1 MKSKVDNFARFYAL
15 IKKIEHYDKDEL
27 KRQLVHQYTKGR
39 TDSLREMYYG
49 EYNMMCNALQVQSDA
64 TTGIKKERSVV
75 LKLMQK
81 CGVDTTS
88 WERVNALCLDS
99 RISGKEFRRL
109 SIEELEELAVK
120 LRVIERKGGFSA
132 FNKLITPTKQKEV
145 KQVIVKLPNQTI
157 KS

>member
-15 IKKIEHYDKDEL
+15 IKKIEHYDKEEL

-39 TDSLREMYYG
+39 TESLREMYYG
-49 EYNMMCNALQVQSDA
+49 EYNMMCNALQAQSDA

-88 WERVNALCLDS
+88 WDKVNALCLDS
-99 RISGKEFRRL
+99 RIAGKEFRRL

-132 FNKLITPTKQKEV
+132 LNKQITPTKQKEV

>member
-39 TDSLREMYYG
+39 TESLRDMCYG
-49 EYNMMCNALQVQSDA
+49 EYNMMCNALQAQSDA

-88 WERVNALCLDS
+88 WDKVNALCLDS
-99 RISGKEFRRL
+99 RIAGKELRRL

-132 FNKLITPTKQKEV
+132 LNKQITPTKQKEV

>member
-64 TTGIKKERSVV
+64 TTSLKKERSVV

-88 WERVNALCLDS
+88 WDRVNALCLDS

-109 SIEELEELAVK
+109 SIEELQELAVK

-132 FNKLITPTKQKEV
+132 LNKEMRPAPKMQV
-145 KQVIVKLPNQTI
+145 KQVIVGFGTQNT